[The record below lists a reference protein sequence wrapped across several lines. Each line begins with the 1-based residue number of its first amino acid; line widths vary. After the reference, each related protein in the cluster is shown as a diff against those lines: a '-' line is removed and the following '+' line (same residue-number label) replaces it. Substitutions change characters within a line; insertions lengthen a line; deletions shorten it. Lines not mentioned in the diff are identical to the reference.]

1 MPFVDRLVDWAGRF
15 PDRDAV
21 VIDGERLSYA
31 ELCRRAAR
39 LRLPAPAGV
48 PLPRQLVALD
58 LGSTLDFAV
67 AFTAVV
73 GRGRAAA
80 VLDPAW
86 PAGVRAAALDGLEPG
101 CAIAGSGLAG
111 LEGPAGSPEELA
123 VGDPRDVFYCGFTS
137 GTTRIPKAFVR
148 TVGSWQR
155 SLERSTAYFG
165 TAPGDRVLVPGPL
178 SASLS
183 LYALAECLYAGA
195 TFFGQSKPDTA
206 AALELLSGG
215 GITQLVAVP
224 SQLRM
229 LGRRAREPW
238 PAVRTIVSGGAK
250 LGEGETA
257 AIQRLAPKAAV
268 YEYYG
273 ASELSFVA
281 ARLAAPGAGPQL
293 VGRPFP
299 GVELRIGSPAGDGS
313 AAAAA
318 GSAPAPGTIWV
329 RSDMVC
335 QGYLAGDDG
344 LSFRRE
350 GDWATVGDYG
360 WLDEDG
366 QVHVAGRSSDLIVT
380 GGFNVYPHEIE
391 EVLRSRGCDA
401 VVVGLPDGLRGRTVA
416 AVIRTDGPPGFTAK
430 ALRGLC
436 ARELAPFKVPRR
448 FYWVREWTPGHA
460 GKTSRPDLVRAIE
473 AGERGVHLLG

>member
-1 MPFVDRLVDWAGRF
+1 MPFVDRLVDWAGRC
-15 PDRDAV
+15 PDRDAI

-31 ELCRRAAR
+31 ELCCRAAR

-48 PLPRQLVALD
+48 PGPRPLVALD

-67 AFTAVV
+67 AFTAAV
-73 GRGRAAA
+73 GRGRTAA
-80 VLDPAW
+80 VLDPGW
-86 PAGVRAAALDGLEPG
+86 PASVRAAALDGLEPG
-101 CAIAGSGLAG
+101 CVLTGGGPAGLAAA
-111 LEGPAGSPEELA
+111 AGSPEDLA
-123 VGDPRDVFYCGFTS
+123 DGDPGDVFYCGFTS
-137 GTTRIPKAFVR
+137 GTTRRPKAFVR

-155 SLERSTAYFG
+155 SLERSTTYFG
-165 TAPGDRVLVPGPL
+165 TGPGDRVLVPGPL

-183 LYALAECLYAGA
+183 LYALAESLYAGA
-195 TFFGQSKPDTA
+195 TFCGQSAPDTA

-215 GITQLVAVP
+215 TITQLVAVP
-224 SQLRM
+224 SQLGM
-229 LGRRAREPW
+229 LARRARAPW
-238 PAVRTIVSGGAK
+238 PEVRAIVAGGAK
-250 LGEGETA
+250 LGEAEA
-257 AIQRLAPKAAV
+257 AALRRLAPDAAV

-281 ARLAAPGAGPQL
+281 ARLAVPGAGPQL
-293 VGRPFP
+293 VGAPFP
-299 GVELRIGSPAGDGS
+299 GVEVRIGSPAGP

-318 GSAPAPGTIWV
+318 GPAPAPGTIWV

-350 GDWATVGDYG
+350 GGWATVGDHG

-366 QVHVAGRSSDLIVT
+366 QLHLAGRSADLIVT

-391 EVLRSRGCDA
+391 EVLRSGGCDA
-401 VVVGLPDGLRGRTVA
+401 VAVGLPDGLRGHTVA
-416 AVIRTDGPPGFTAK
+416 AVIRSDGPPRLTAK

-436 ARELAPFKVPRR
+436 ARDLAPFKVPRR
-448 FYWVREWTPGHA
+448 FYWVREWAPGQA
-460 GKTSRPDLVRAIE
+460 GKISRADLVRAIE
-473 AGERGVHLLG
+473 AGERDVHLLG